1 MGKLYAV
8 GDIHGSFE
16 QLTRLVETVPFAP
29 EDRIV
34 FIGDYIDR
42 GPDSRGTVE
51 FLLGF
56 REKFPRC
63 VFLRGNH
70 EDILEDFLRGSV
82 QYPEGVYQMNGGAE
96 TLASYEVDPLGAV
109 GAGDFPADHLKFL
122 FETALMHREDGFL
135 FVHAGVRPGVPLED
149 QTPQDMLWIREEF
162 FLRKHS
168 LDLTVVFG
176 HTPLRE
182 IFQNLPYAI
191 GIDTG
196 AVFGGQL
203 TCVELADRAIRNTY
217 QV

>member
-1 MGKLYAV
+1 MAKLYAV
-8 GDIHGSFE
+8 GDIHGSIGH
-16 QLTRLVETVPFAP
+16 LARLVEVVPFEP

-42 GPDSRGTVE
+42 GPDSRGTVN
-51 FLLGF
+51 FLLEF
-56 REKFPRC
+56 REKFPNS

-70 EDILEDFLRGSV
+70 EDMFEDFLRGSSM
-82 QYPEGVYQMNGGAE
+82 YGEGVYSMNGGNE
-96 TLASYEVDPLGAV
+96 TLTSYQIDPFGTV
-109 GAGDFPADHLKFL
+109 GPGDFPADHLKFL

-135 FVHAGVRPGVPLED
+135 FVHAGIRPGVALED
-149 QTPQDMLWIREEF
+149 QNPQDLLWIRDEF
-162 FLRKHS
+162 FLREHS

-182 IFQNLPYAI
+182 VFQNLPYAI

-196 AVFGGQL
+196 AVFGGRL
-203 TCVELADRAIRNTY
+203 TCVELAERAIRDTY